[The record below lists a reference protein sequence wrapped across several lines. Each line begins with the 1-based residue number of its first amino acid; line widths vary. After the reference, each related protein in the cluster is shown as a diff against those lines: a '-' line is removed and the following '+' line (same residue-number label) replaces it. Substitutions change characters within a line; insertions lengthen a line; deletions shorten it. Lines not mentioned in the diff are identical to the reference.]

1 MKHEISTYRTKQSLA
16 ASLRC
21 LLEQKPLSKITVSE
35 IVAGCGVNR
44 KTFYYHF
51 QDIYSLLHWMLEQ
64 DTMEVIRD
72 YQKHDNY
79 HEILLFA
86 LQYLD
91 GNQHLLNCVC
101 DLAGYMEV
109 RRFLMQ
115 SLTELT
121 YPLILKAEAE
131 SDITL
136 NEAFRKRLCHF
147 YSTALS
153 GFFLEILQGSD
164 IPDSESFIQ
173 DVRTIFQES
182 LPCIIQSKGK
192 PFRHKKR

>member
-136 NEAFRKRLCHF
+136 NEVFRKRLCHF

-153 GFFLEILQGSD
+153 GFFSG
-164 IPDSESFIQ
+164 DSA
-173 DVRTIFQES
+173 
-182 LPCIIQSKGK
+182 G
-192 PFRHKKR
+192 FRHPGLRVIHSGCAHYFSGIPALYHSVQRKAIPA